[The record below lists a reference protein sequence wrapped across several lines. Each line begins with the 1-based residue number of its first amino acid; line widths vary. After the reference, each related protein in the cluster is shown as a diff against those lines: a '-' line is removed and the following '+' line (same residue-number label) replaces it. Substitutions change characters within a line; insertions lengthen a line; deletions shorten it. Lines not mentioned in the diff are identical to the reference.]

1 MEVDD
6 LEHGNHDVVD
16 GPEVEP
22 THRQAREQRGPQG
35 NCRVSMLGRRV
46 PPRLA
51 VVDAEVQVLAPSR
64 PLGPPSP
71 GSRLLALD
79 AAMPLSATGQED
91 VRWVDSPLEWLGEVG
106 SGGWWG

>member
-6 LEHGNHDVVD
+6 LEHGNHGIVD

-22 THRQAREQRGPQG
+22 THRQACEQRGPHG

-64 PLGPPSP
+64 PLGLPAP
-71 GSRLLALD
+71 GSTLLALGAD
-79 AAMPLSATGQED
+79 RWIPRLSG
-91 VRWVDSPLEWLGEVG
+91 
-106 SGGWWG
+106 